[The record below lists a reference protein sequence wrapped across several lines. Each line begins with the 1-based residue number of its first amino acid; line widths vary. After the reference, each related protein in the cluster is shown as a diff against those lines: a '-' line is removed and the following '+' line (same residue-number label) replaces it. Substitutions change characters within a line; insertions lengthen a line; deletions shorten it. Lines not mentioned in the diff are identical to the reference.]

1 MISVFVSRDNVI
13 KSDSDIPIEKYMP
26 FFGNPR
32 FLGIDFGTAALKVV
46 ELELV
51 GEKPVLVNYGV
62 ADLSHLEEEL
72 KNATYTYDEAVSLY
86 LHALLEKLKAK
97 TNKAYIAMP
106 AYTGL
111 ITLVEFPELSEAQM
125 NEAVQFEAH
134 KYVPTTSLEDVALS
148 WEIIE
153 KRKGSEGDV
162 IMEVLLVAALRKE
175 VDRYQSYI
183 QQESLEMSLL
193 EIETFAIV
201 RALLEKTPGSGAKIL
216 IDIGSRATNII
227 LTNDGSVKLSRNI
240 DTGGKDM
247 TRTLA
252 DTIEVARSRAEEL
265 KKSGKDF
272 LNQRESAVVFPTLQ
286 VVITETKRVIASHEE
301 KHPESKVSEI
311 ILSGGS
317 SRLAGIVEYF
327 SSIFG
332 IPVGI
337 GHPWSK
343 IQATEKQQAMI
354 HDTDTSFAVAIG
366 LALGGVENSLREKKN
381 KRFFGGLDAMFQKK
395 M

>member
-1 MISVFVSRDNVI
+1 MSLFA
-13 KSDSDIPIEKYMP
+13 
-26 FFGNPR
+26 NPR

-46 ELELV
+46 EIELV
-51 GEKPVLVNYGV
+51 DGNPILVNYGV
-62 ADLSHLEEEL
+62 ADFSHLEEEL
-72 KNATYTYDEAVSLY
+72 KNATYTYDEAVSFY
-86 LHALLEKLKAK
+86 LHALLLKMQPK

-111 ITLVEFPELSEAQM
+111 ITLVEFPNLDESQM

-134 KYVPTTSLEDVALS
+134 KYVPTASLDDVALS

-153 KRKGSEGDV
+153 KRESSEGDV
-162 IMEVLLVAALRKE
+162 VMEVLLVAALRKE
-175 VDRYQSYI
+175 VDRYRSYV
-183 QQESLEMSLL
+183 QKESLEMSLL

-201 RALLEKTPGSGAKIL
+201 RALLEKSPGSGVKIL

-227 LTNDGSVKLSRNI
+227 LTSDGSVKLSRNI

-247 TRTLA
+247 TRTLS
-252 DTIEVARSRAEEL
+252 DTIEVARARAEEL

-286 VVITETKRVIASHEE
+286 VVISETKRVIASHEE
-301 KHPESKVSEI
+301 KHPEAKVTEI

-317 SRLAGIVEYF
+317 SRLAGLVEYF
-327 SSIFG
+327 STIFEL
-332 IPVGI
+332 PVSI

-343 IQATEKQQAMI
+343 IEATEKQQVMI
-354 HDTDTSFAVAIG
+354 HKTDTSFAVAIG
-366 LALGGVENSLREKKN
+366 LALGGVENILRLKKQ
-381 KRFFGGLDAMFQKK
+381 KQGRGFLGGLETMFQRK

>member
-1 MISVFVSRDNVI
+1 
-13 KSDSDIPIEKYMP
+13 MP

-46 ELELV
+46 ELELI
-51 GEKPVLVNYGV
+51 GGKPVLVNYGV
-62 ADLSHLEEEL
+62 ADFSHLEEEL

-86 LHALLEKLKAK
+86 LHALLVKMQPK
-97 TNKAYIAMP
+97 TNSAYIAMP

-111 ITLVEFPELSEAQM
+111 ITLVEFPELDETQM
-125 NEAVQFEAH
+125 SEAVQFEAH
-134 KYVPTTSLEDVALS
+134 KYVPATSLDDVALS
-148 WEIIE
+148 WEVIE
-153 KRKGSEGDV
+153 RRKGSEGEM

-175 VDRYQSYI
+175 VNRYQSYI
-183 QQESLEMSLL
+183 RQESLEMSLL

-201 RALLEKTPGSGAKIL
+201 RALLEKSSGSGAKIL

-301 KHPESKVSEI
+301 KHPESKVTEI

-327 SSIFG
+327 SSIFEL
-332 IPVGI
+332 PVSI

-354 HDTDTSFAVAIG
+354 HETDTSFAVAIG
-366 LALGGVENSLREKKN
+366 LALGGVESSINEKNRIKVFLEGWMPCFRR
-381 KRFFGGLDAMFQKK
+381 KYSIISIGSVIK
-395 M
+395 

>member
-1 MISVFVSRDNVI
+1 MS
-13 KSDSDIPIEKYMP
+13 

-32 FLGIDFGTAALKVV
+32 FLGIDFGTASLKAV
-46 ELELV
+46 EFELI

-62 ADLSHLEEEL
+62 ADFSHLEEEL

-86 LHALLEKLKAK
+86 LHALLNKMQPK
-97 TNKAYIAMP
+97 TNKAYVAMP

-125 NEAVQFEAH
+125 SEAVQFEAH
-134 KYVPTTSLEDVALS
+134 KYVPTTSLDDVALS
-148 WEIIE
+148 WEIIGR
-153 KRKGSEGDV
+153 RKGSEGDMV
-162 IMEVLLVAALRKE
+162 MEVLLVAALRKE
-175 VDRYQSYI
+175 VERYQSYI
-183 QQESLEMSLL
+183 QQASLDMSLL

-201 RALLEKTPGSGAKIL
+201 RALLEKNPGSGVKIL

-227 LTNDGSVKLSRNI
+227 LTDDGSVKLSRNI

-247 TRTLA
+247 TRTLS

-286 VVITETKRVIASHEE
+286 VIITETKRIIASHEE
-301 KHPESKVSEI
+301 KHPESKVTEI

-317 SRLAGIVEYF
+317 PRLAGIVEYL
-327 SSIFG
+327 SSILEL
-332 IPVGI
+332 PVSI

-343 IQATEKQQAMI
+343 IQATERQQAMI
-354 HDTDTSFAVAIG
+354 HETDASFAVAIG
-366 LALGGVENSLREKKN
+366 LALGGAENVMRSKKQA
-381 KRFFGGLDAMFQKK
+381 KGFFGGLDALLFQQKV
-395 M
+395 

>member
-1 MISVFVSRDNVI
+1 
-13 KSDSDIPIEKYMP
+13 MP

-32 FLGIDFGTAALKVV
+32 FLGIDFGTASLKVV

-51 GEKPVLVNYGV
+51 GGKPILVNYGV
-62 ADLSHLEEEL
+62 ADFSHLEEEL
-72 KNATYTYDEAVSLY
+72 KTATYTYDEAVGLY
-86 LHALLEKLKAK
+86 FHALLAKMKPK
-97 TNKAYIAMP
+97 TNQAYVAMP

-111 ITLVEFPELSEAQM
+111 ITLVEFPPLDESQM
-125 NEAVQFEAH
+125 AEAVQFEAH
-134 KYVPTTSLEDVALS
+134 KYVPTASLDDVALS
-148 WEIIE
+148 WEIIG

-175 VDRYQSYI
+175 VNRYQSYI
-183 QQESLEMSLL
+183 QKESLETSLL

-201 RALLEKTPGSGAKIL
+201 RALLEKSPGSGAKIL

-227 LTNDGSVKLSRNI
+227 LTDDGMVKLSRNI

-247 TRTLA
+247 TRTLS

-286 VVITETKRVIASHEE
+286 VLITETKRVIASHEE
-301 KHPESKVSEI
+301 KHPESKVTEI

-317 SRLAGIVEYF
+317 SRLAGIVEYL
-327 SSIFG
+327 SSIFEL
-332 IPVGI
+332 PVSI

-343 IQATEKQQAMI
+343 IEATEKQQVMI
-354 HDTDTSFAVAIG
+354 HETDASFAVAIG
-366 LALGGVENSLREKKN
+366 LALGGAENSTRSKEQGKGFL
-381 KRFFGGLDAMFQKK
+381 GGLETLFQKK
-395 M
+395 V

>member
-1 MISVFVSRDNVI
+1 
-13 KSDSDIPIEKYMP
+13 MP
-26 FFGNPR
+26 LFGNPR

-51 GEKPVLVNYGV
+51 EGKPILVNYGV
-62 ADLSHLEEEL
+62 ANFSHLEEEL

-86 LHALLEKLKAK
+86 LHALLTKMKPK
-97 TNKAYIAMP
+97 TSKAYIAMP

-111 ITLVEFPELSEAQM
+111 ITLVEFPSLDESQM
-125 NEAVQFEAH
+125 AEAVQFEAH
-134 KYVPTTSLEDVALS
+134 KYVPTASLDDVALS

-153 KRKGSEGDV
+153 RRKNSEGEV
-162 IMEVLLVAALRKE
+162 VMEVLLVAALRKE
-175 VDRYQSYI
+175 VNRYQTYI
-183 QQESLEMSLL
+183 QKESLEVSLL
-193 EIETFAIV
+193 EIETFAIA
-201 RALLEKTPGSGAKIL
+201 RALLEKSSGSGAKIL

-247 TRTLA
+247 TRTLS
-252 DTIEVARSRAEEL
+252 DTIEVARDRAEEL

-301 KHPESKVSEI
+301 KHPESKVTEI
-311 ILSGGS
+311 ILSGGT
-317 SRLAGIVEYF
+317 SRLAGIVEYL
-327 SSIFG
+327 SAIFEL
-332 IPVGI
+332 PVSI

-343 IQATEKQQAMI
+343 IEATEKQQVMI
-354 HDTDTSFAVAIG
+354 HETDASFAVAIG
-366 LALGGVENSLREKKN
+366 LALGGVESSIATKKQG
-381 KRFFGGLDAMFQKK
+381 RGFLGGFDAMFQKK

>member
-13 KSDSDIPIEKYMP
+13 KSDSEIPIEKHMP

>member
-1 MISVFVSRDNVI
+1 MS
-13 KSDSDIPIEKYMP
+13 

-46 ELELV
+46 EFELV

-62 ADLSHLEEEL
+62 ADFSHLEEEI
-72 KNATYTYDEAVSLY
+72 KDAAYTYDEAVSLY
-86 LHALLEKLKAK
+86 LHALLTKMQPK
-97 TNKAYIAMP
+97 TNKAYVAMP

-111 ITLVEFPELSEAQM
+111 ITLVEFPELNEAQM

-134 KYVPTTSLEDVALS
+134 KYVPTASLDDVALS
-148 WEIIE
+148 WEIIGR
-153 KRKGSEGDV
+153 RKGSEGDV
-162 IMEVLLVAALRKE
+162 VMEVLLVAALRKE
-175 VDRYQSYI
+175 VERYQAYI
-183 QQESLEMSLL
+183 QRESLEMSLL

-201 RALLEKTPGSGAKIL
+201 RALLEKSPGSGAKIL

-227 LTNDGSVKLSRNI
+227 LTDDGVVKLSRNI

-247 TRTLA
+247 TRTLS

-301 KHPESKVSEI
+301 KHPESKVTEI

-317 SRLAGIVEYF
+317 SRLAGIVEYL
-327 SSIFG
+327 SSIFEL
-332 IPVGI
+332 PVSI

-343 IQATEKQQAMI
+343 IQATEKQQVMI
-354 HDTDTSFAVAIG
+354 HETDTSFAVAIG
-366 LALGGVENSLREKKN
+366 LALGGAESAVNSRRQGRGFL
-381 KRFFGGLDAMFQKK
+381 GGIDAMFQKK
-395 M
+395 V

>member
-1 MISVFVSRDNVI
+1 
-13 KSDSDIPIEKYMP
+13 
-26 FFGNPR
+26 
-32 FLGIDFGTAALKVV
+32 
-46 ELELV
+46 
-51 GEKPVLVNYGV
+51 
-62 ADLSHLEEEL
+62 
-72 KNATYTYDEAVSLY
+72 
-86 LHALLEKLKAK
+86 LKAK
-97 TNKAYIAMP
+97 TDKAYIAMP

-227 LTNDGSVKLSRNI
+227 LTDDGSVKLSRNI

-366 LALGGVENSLREKKN
+366 LALGGVENSLHEKKN
-381 KRFFGGLDAMFQKK
+381 KRFFGGLDTMFQKK

>member
-1 MISVFVSRDNVI
+1 MIKWKDEIRIRNTMS
-13 KSDSDIPIEKYMP
+13 

-46 ELELV
+46 EFELV

-62 ADLSHLEEEL
+62 ADFSHLEEEI
-72 KNATYTYDEAVSLY
+72 KDAAYTYDEAVSLY
-86 LHALLEKLKAK
+86 LHALLTKMQPK
-97 TNKAYIAMP
+97 TNKAYVAMP

-111 ITLVEFPELSEAQM
+111 ITLVEFPELNEAQM

-134 KYVPTTSLEDVALS
+134 KYVPTASLDDVALS
-148 WEIIE
+148 WEIIGR
-153 KRKGSEGDV
+153 RKGSEGDV
-162 IMEVLLVAALRKE
+162 VMEVLLVAALRKE
-175 VDRYQSYI
+175 VERYQAYI
-183 QQESLEMSLL
+183 QRESLEMSLL

-201 RALLEKTPGSGAKIL
+201 RALLEKSPGSGAKIL

-227 LTNDGSVKLSRNI
+227 LTDDGVVKLSRNI

-247 TRTLA
+247 TRTLS

-301 KHPESKVSEI
+301 KHPESKVTEI

-317 SRLAGIVEYF
+317 SRLAGIVEYL
-327 SSIFG
+327 SSIFEL
-332 IPVGI
+332 PVSI

-343 IQATEKQQAMI
+343 IQATEKQQVMI
-354 HDTDTSFAVAIG
+354 HETDTSFAVAIG
-366 LALGGVENSLREKKN
+366 LALGGAESAVNSRRQGRGFL
-381 KRFFGGLDAMFQKK
+381 GGIDAMFQKK
-395 M
+395 V

>member
-1 MISVFVSRDNVI
+1 
-13 KSDSDIPIEKYMP
+13 MP

-32 FLGIDFGTAALKVV
+32 FLGIDFGTASLKVV

-51 GEKPVLVNYGV
+51 GGKPILVNYGV
-62 ADLSHLEEEL
+62 ADFSHLEEEL
-72 KNATYTYDEAVSLY
+72 KNATYTYDEAVGLY
-86 LHALLEKLKAK
+86 FHALLAKMKPK
-97 TNKAYIAMP
+97 TNQAYVAMP

-111 ITLVEFPELSEAQM
+111 ITLVEFPPLDESQM
-125 NEAVQFEAH
+125 AEAVQFEAH
-134 KYVPTTSLEDVALS
+134 KYVPTASLDDVALS
-148 WEIIE
+148 WEIIG

-175 VDRYQSYI
+175 VNRYQSYI
-183 QQESLEMSLL
+183 QKESLETSLL

-227 LTNDGSVKLSRNI
+227 LTDDGMVKLSRNI

-247 TRTLA
+247 TRTLS

-286 VVITETKRVIASHEE
+286 VLITETKRVISSHEE
-301 KHPESKVSEI
+301 KHPESKVTEI

-317 SRLAGIVEYF
+317 SRLAGIVEYL
-327 SSIFG
+327 SSIFEL
-332 IPVGI
+332 PVSI

-343 IQATEKQQAMI
+343 IEATEKQQVMI
-354 HDTDTSFAVAIG
+354 HETDASFAVAIG
-366 LALGGVENSLREKKN
+366 LALGGAENSTRSKEQGKGFL
-381 KRFFGGLDAMFQKK
+381 GGLETLFQKK

>member
-1 MISVFVSRDNVI
+1 MS
-13 KSDSDIPIEKYMP
+13 

-32 FLGIDFGTAALKVV
+32 FLGVDFGTTALKAV
-46 ELELV
+46 EFELIN
-51 GEKPVLVNYGV
+51 EKLVLVNYGV
-62 ADLSHLEEEL
+62 ADFSRLEEEL
-72 KNATYTYDEAVSLY
+72 KNATYTYDEAVNLY
-86 LHALLEKLKAK
+86 LNALLVKMNPKAK
-97 TNKAYIAMP
+97 KACVGMP

-111 ITLVEFPELSEAQM
+111 ITLVEFPSLDESQM
-125 NEAVQFEAH
+125 SEAVQFEAH
-134 KYVPTTSLEDVALS
+134 KYVPTASLDDVALS

-153 KRKGSEGDV
+153 RRKGSEGDV

-175 VDRYQSYI
+175 VDRYRTYI
-183 QQESLEMSLL
+183 QQASLEMSLL

-247 TRTLA
+247 TRTLS

-272 LNQRESAVVFPTLQ
+272 LNQRESAVIFPTLQ
-286 VVITETKRVIASHEE
+286 VIITETKRVIASHEE
-301 KHPESKVSEI
+301 KHPESKVTEI

-317 SRLAGIVEYF
+317 SRLVGLVEYL
-327 SSIFG
+327 SSIFEL
-332 IPVGI
+332 PVSI

-343 IQATEKQQAMI
+343 IQATEKQQVMI
-354 HDTDTSFAVAIG
+354 HETGASFAVAIG
-366 LALGGVENSLREKKN
+366 LALGGAESFINSKKQG
-381 KRFFGGLDAMFQKK
+381 RGFLGGFNTMFQKK
-395 M
+395 V